1 MRKHFSI
8 IKNDEQYEEYMADLL
23 KLMEEP
29 FTEGSPERDDFELLS
44 LLIENYES
52 KHHAINKPDPIEAIK
67 FRMDQYGLS
76 RRDMTK
82 YMGSLSKVSEVLNY
96 KKPLSLTMIK
106 SLHFGLGIPAE
117 ILLQDSSNVEWSPV
131 AISSESVAIG
141 IGDLCR
147 KIASYSGLTPAFESE
162 EVGLSSPQIIKFAT
176 ENNARDN
183 KRVNISSLDFND
195 ISFNMQ
201 DNDFMCA

>member
-1 MRKHFSI
+1 MRKYFTV
-8 IKNDEQYEEYMADLL
+8 IKNEAQYEEYMADLL

-29 FTEGSPERDDFELLS
+29 FTEDSPQFDDFELLT

-76 RRDMTK
+76 RKDMTV

-106 SLHFGLGIPAE
+106 SLHFGLGIPAD
-117 ILLQDSSNVEWSPV
+117 ILLQDVSNVEWSPV
-131 AISSESVAIG
+131 AFSSESLAIG
-141 IGDLCR
+141 FGDLCK
-147 KIASYSGLTPAFESE
+147 KIASYSGFIPVFESAE
-162 EVGLSSPQIIKFAT
+162 ITSSSPQIIKFAT
-176 ENNARDN
+176 DN
-183 KRVNISSLDFND
+183 KVRETKRVNISSLDFND
-195 ISFNMQ
+195 VSFNVPE
-201 DNDFMCA
+201 NDFVCV